1 MNNFKICNKSID
13 YFKLIVYRQRKTI
26 IRENEVFCPIVDKF
40 IKDFNI
46 DIPQDTKIFNIKGLG
61 CNSGYNT
68 KVLID
73 FRGEF
78 LLRFG
83 FEYIR
88 NFIIWLKDN
97 NFIFNITRLD
107 IAIDYQN
114 GDKLLPFYNRKS
126 HFGKMTKGTILIT
139 EKFRGNLHRT
149 SEWVQFRSTF
159 IATFYD
165 KTKEVLTS
173 KNKEKRCLYG
183 EIYTSG
189 QIFRFELKLIHLKN
203 FNFNTELSE
212 SAFIQQMLN
221 EWYEKNKFSRRSKN
235 IQTLFS

>member
-1 MNNFKICNKSID
+1 MNNFRIYKKSVD

-40 IKDFNI
+40 IKDFNL
-46 DIPQDTKIFNIKGLG
+46 DIPQDIKIFNLKGLG
-61 CNSGYNT
+61 VNSGYYT

-78 LLRFG
+78 CLRYG
-83 FEYIR
+83 YDYIR
-88 NFIIWLKDN
+88 DFITWLKKQN
-97 NFIFNITRLD
+97 LIFNITRID
-107 IAIDYQN
+107 IAVDYQN
-114 GDKLLPFYNRKS
+114 GDKLLPFHNRKS

-139 EKFRGNLHRT
+139 EKFRGDFNRP

-173 KNKEKRCLYG
+173 KNKEKRSLYD
-183 EIYTSG
+183 EIYLIE

-203 FNFNTELSE
+203 FDFNTNLSE
-212 SAFIQQMLN
+212 VFFIQSLLP
-221 EWYEKNKFSRRSKN
+221 EWYKKNKFSNNNKN
-235 IQTLFS
+235 ILNLFN

>member
-1 MNNFKICNKSID
+1 MNNFKIHNKSID
-13 YFKLIVYRQRKTI
+13 YCKLIIYRQRKTI
-26 IRENEVFCPIVDKF
+26 IRENEVFCPVIDKF
-40 IKDFNI
+40 IKDFNL

-61 CNSGYNT
+61 CNAGYNT

-78 LLRFG
+78 FLRFG
-83 FEYIR
+83 YEYIR
-88 NFIIWLKDN
+88 KFITWLKEN
-97 NFIFNITRLD
+97 NFVFNITRID

-126 HFGKMTKGTILIT
+126 HFGKMTKGTVLIT
-139 EKFRGNLHRT
+139 EKFRGNLTRT

-165 KTKEVLTS
+165 KTKEILSS
-173 KNKEKRCLYG
+173 KNKEKRSLYE
-183 EIYTSG
+183 EIYTTG

-203 FNFNTELSE
+203 FSLNTELSDKT
-212 SAFIQQMLN
+212 FIQEILY
-221 EWYEKNKFSRRSKN
+221 EWYEKNRFSRRSKN
-235 IQTLFS
+235 ILNLFS